1 MELTN
6 ANYYSAEANM
16 AYWSVSS
23 FKEFDRC
30 EAAGLAAVRTEY
42 VREETD
48 ALLIGSYVDAYYS
61 GELGL
66 FLDEHREAMF
76 SKRGGGLLA
85 KYKRADDMI
94 QTVNSD
100 PLMMEYLLG
109 EKQQIFTAELFGVP
123 WKVKADIYKPGVRI
137 VDFKTVK
144 DFADVW
150 DPGYGYRSWVEF
162 WQYDVQ
168 GAIYQKV
175 IEKATGE
182 HLPFYLEAVTKE
194 KVPDKAIIQIPQHV
208 LDAAL
213 GMVEA
218 KIERFDL
225 IKAGEV
231 EPRRCECCDY
241 CKATKRLTGPTV
253 YEIREAE

>member
-6 ANYYSAEANM
+6 SNYYSTEANM
-16 AYWSVSS
+16 AYWSVSQ

-30 EAAGLAAVRTEY
+30 EACGLASARGEY

-66 FLDEHREAMF
+66 FLDEHRETMF

-109 EKQQIFTAELFGVP
+109 EKQQIFTSELFGVP

-137 VDFKTVK
+137 VDLKTVK
-144 DFADVW
+144 DFSDVW
-150 DPGYGYRSWVEF
+150 DPGYGYRSWIEF
-162 WQYDVQ
+162 WGYDLQ

-175 IEKATGE
+175 IEKETGE
-182 HLPFYLEAVTKE
+182 HLPFFLEAVTKE

-231 EPRRCECCDY
+231 EPIRCECCDY
-241 CKATKRLTGPTV
+241 CKATKRLTGPVV
-253 YEIREAE
+253 YEIKEAS

>member
-1 MELTN
+1 MELTGT
-6 ANYYSAEANM
+6 NYHSADANM
-16 AYWSVSS
+16 AYWSVSQ

-30 EAAGLAAVRTEY
+30 EAAGLASARGEY

-48 ALLIGSYVDAYYS
+48 ALLIGSYVDAYYA
-61 GELGL
+61 GT
-66 FLDEHREAMF
+66 LDEFVEQHRDQMY

-85 KYKRADDMI
+85 KFQHANDMI
-94 QTVNSD
+94 DAVNNQ
-100 PLMMEYLLG
+100 PLMLEFLQG
-109 EKQQIFTAELFGVP
+109 EKQQIFTAELFGVL
-123 WKVKADIYKPGVRI
+123 WKVKADVYKPGVRI

-144 DFADVW
+144 DFGEVW
-150 DPGYGYRSWVEF
+150 DPSYGYRSWVEY
-162 WQYDVQ
+162 WGYDVQ

-194 KVPDKAIIQIPQHV
+194 KVPDKAIIELPQHV

-231 EPRRCECCDY
+231 EPRRCGVCDY

-253 YEIREAE
+253 YEIKEAQ